1 MIHGVFRAITIP
13 LRCPADWRDGIQLA
27 KSTNPP
33 TEETWRQEA
42 ILTLYPSLSPLLFP
56 LGLNKLKKKSISV
69 LLFKWFVLSLSCS
82 EFLVCSKIS
91 VIDFLMFKTKILSEF
106 VTMSRID
113 EIIEIENRMEFY
125 FQDLQNDIIF
135 TEEQIRDF
143 HSNWQRLNEID
154 PPQRPTRKKRLIYSL
169 LCLIIFFLI
178 CVIISFQKYV
188 SLQY

>member
-1 MIHGVFRAITIP
+1 M
-13 LRCPADWRDGIQLA
+13 
-27 KSTNPP
+27 
-33 TEETWRQEA
+33 
-42 ILTLYPSLSPLLFP
+42 TLYPSLSPLLFP
-56 LGLNKLKKKSISV
+56 LGQNKFEKSISV
-69 LLFKWFVLSLSCS
+69 FINKVVCS
-82 EFLVCSKIS
+82 EFVVCSEIS
-91 VIDFLMFKTKILSEF
+91 VIDFLVFKTKILSQF

-135 TEEQIRDF
+135 TEDQIRDF

-154 PPQRPTRKKRLIYSL
+154 PPQRPTRKMRLIYSL

-178 CVIISFQKYV
+178 CVIIMFQSYV